1 MEQAKWSSSRA
12 KDVKITLVFPT
23 TSDTKAETE
32 FLNRLKELY
41 LKKIETGA
49 MQEREKA
56 LQSQSADKSVSLSNT
71 KEGKSYE

>member
-1 MEQAKWSSSRA
+1 MEQAEWSSSRA

-56 LQSQSADKSVSLSNT
+56 LQSKFTDASVDLSNF
-71 KEGKSYE
+71 KEENGYK